1 MSAVIRIRGW
11 SKSAAAETGTAKA
24 NAATAAPDSAGN
36 GLSTKSAA
44 TKTASTKATAAE
56 TAAGPAS
63 VETTTETSAVETAA
77 TTAAGPCRRTK
88 RNKSCA
94 Y

>member
-24 NAATAAPDSAGN
+24 NATTAVHGSASNVLLGRQ
-36 GLSTKSAA
+36 SAA
-44 TKTASTKATAAE
+44 TKTASTKATAE
-56 TAAGPAS
+56 
-63 VETTTETSAVETAA
+63 ETTTETSSVETTA
-77 TTAAGPCRRTK
+77 TTGPCRLTK
-88 RNKSCA
+88 RDKSGA